1 MARQSGMGH
10 RLLIDGYD
18 PSSDITAV
26 NSLSTPMTLQDVTGI
41 DKYAHERI
49 GLLHD
54 ASAEFAH
61 AWNPSNAGTGDA
73 IHQVLRGLP
82 TTDRQVTYLAGQ
94 TLGAPAFSLI
104 TKQVNYDWAR
114 NNDGS
119 MTGSTSMQ
127 GNGYGGSWGVNL
139 TAGKR
144 TEAAAGNGSTVDLG
158 AVPISYSFG
167 WSAFLHVTAFTGTSV
182 TVKIQDSADA
192 SAWLDLASATFTAA
206 TAIGAQRITTAYSS
220 TATVRRYVR
229 VVTTGTYS
237 NAVYAVNFVRNE
249 AARYPA

>member
-1 MARQSGMGH
+1 MAKSGGMGH

-18 PSSDITAV
+18 PSSDITQV
-26 NSLSTPMTLQDVTGI
+26 NNLSTPMTTQDVTGI
-41 DKYAHERI
+41 DKYGHERI

-54 ASAEFAH
+54 AMAEFNH
-61 AWNPSNAGTGDA
+61 AWNPSNAGTADA

-104 TKQVNYDWAR
+104 TKQVNYDWNRA
-114 NNDGS
+114 NDGS
-119 MTGSTSMQ
+119 MTGTTSCQ
-127 GNGYGGSWGVNL
+127 GNSYGGAWGVNL

-144 TEAAAGNGSTVDLG
+144 TDTVAGNGSTVDLG

-167 WSAFLHVTAFTGTSV
+167 WSMYLHVTAFTGTSV
-182 TVKIQDSADA
+182 TIKVQDSADA
-192 SAWLDLASATFTAA
+192 SAWLDLASATFVAA
-206 TAIGAQRITTAYSS
+206 TAIGNQRVGTAAGS

-229 VVTTGTYS
+229 VVSSGTFT

-249 AARYPA
+249 AAKYPS